1 LYRRSISELA
11 DILLDRGRFTRT
23 EAIAVA
29 IGSTVFALIF
39 CYPFVYH
46 LFYTATPND
55 WDLITGSQWSAYWT
69 VWRYHQFPLW
79 NAFECGGLP
88 QLGDPQS
95 HFVSP
100 WFLLTLLFG
109 PIVGL
114 HLEVIVYC
122 AIAWGGGYV
131 LGRVL
136 KMRRISA
143 ICTATAFAGSSWF
156 SLHISEGHILL
167 VVLAYLPAVIA
178 AGWAAAERGQLRY
191 AVLCGALIAVSI
203 FEGNPIPPL
212 YEGLTL
218 TLVLVARAV
227 VQLSARP
234 LIALALAAIFAAGL
248 GAAKYA
254 PMLEVMAS
262 QPRPG
267 DANFTNSLG
276 ALNQMLLSR
285 NQDRNRQSLNGWGFW
300 ESGAYVG
307 YLFGTLAVIALV
319 FPRRAIPWIFA
330 GLFLFELARGAF
342 QPDSLW
348 IQLQRLPVFSSTRL
362 PSRFL
367 IPFVLMVAV
376 LAGIGIDALTI
387 RGSSAALAVCVFLVV
402 LGAADMFVV
411 STPNL
416 RYFATAGTNPPETA
430 RSDFVQY
437 LRPDALA
444 QSSVIRRHEGVVNCY
459 VYTGWPTNAKGQN
472 EVGYRGEQYLLGP
485 GTAKLAQWTPNRL
498 EYVVDAPEPSVLIVN
513 QNYDPSWRVMSGASN
528 TFSHDGLLAVPV
540 PAGKSR
546 IVLRYISKAAVGG
559 MIVSILT
566 AFAAFVV
573 FRWGSRRAAAGCKL
587 EIA

>member
-1 LYRRSISELA
+1 MYRRNISALA

-29 IGSTVFALIF
+29 IGSTTFAIVF
-39 CYPFVYH
+39 CYPFVSH

-55 WDLITGSQWSAYWT
+55 WDLITASQWSAYWT
-69 VWRYHQFPLW
+69 VRRYHQFPLW

-95 HFVSP
+95 HFLSP
-100 WFLLTLLFG
+100 WFLLTLMFG

-122 AIAWGGGYV
+122 AVAWAGGYV

-156 SLHISEGHILL
+156 SLHISEGHILI
-167 VVLAYLPAVIA
+167 VVLVYLPAIIA

-191 AVLCGALIAVSI
+191 AALCGALIAVSI

-218 TLVLVARAV
+218 TLVLAARAV

-234 LIALALAAIFAAGL
+234 LIALMLAALFAAGF

-254 PMLEVMAS
+254 PMMEVMAS
-262 QPRPG
+262 QPRPT
-267 DANFTNSLG
+267 DENFKNSLG
-276 ALNQMLLSR
+276 ALKQMLLSR
-285 NQDRNRQSLNGWGFW
+285 NQDRNRPSLNLWGFW

-307 YLFGTLAVIALV
+307 LFGIIALMALV

-330 GLFLFELARGAF
+330 GLFLFVLARGAYK
-342 QPDSLW
+342 PDSLW
-348 IQLQRLPVFSSTRL
+348 IWLHKMPLFSSTRL

-387 RGSSAALAVCVFLVV
+387 RGSSGALAACVFLVV
-402 LGAADMFVV
+402 LGAADMFIVG
-411 STPNL
+411 TPNL

-430 RSDFVQY
+430 RSDFAQY

-459 VYTGWPTNAKGQN
+459 VYTGWPTNAKGRN
-472 EVGYRGEQYLLGP
+472 ELGYSGEQYLLGP
-485 GTAKLAQWTPNRL
+485 GTATVAQWTPNRL
-498 EYVVDAPEPSVLIVN
+498 EYAVDTPRSSVLIVN
-513 QNYDPSWRVMSGASN
+513 QNYDPSWRVMSGVGK
-528 TFSHDGLLAVPV
+528 TFSQDGLLAVPV

-546 IVLRYISKAAVGG
+546 IVLRYISNAAVLG
-559 MIVSILT
+559 IAVSILT
-566 AFAAFVV
+566 AFAAFVL
-573 FRWGSRRAAAGCKL
+573 FRWGSRRTLLDAS
-587 EIA
+587 